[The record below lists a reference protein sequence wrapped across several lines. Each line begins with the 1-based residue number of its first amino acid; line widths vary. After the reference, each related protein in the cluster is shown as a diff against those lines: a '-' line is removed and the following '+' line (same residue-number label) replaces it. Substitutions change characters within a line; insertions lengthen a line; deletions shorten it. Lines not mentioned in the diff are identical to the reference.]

1 MRTIKLLIALSLVI
15 SVFVACGPSQTKQ
28 IKEIKELEK
37 IVNEAYDTVK
47 MNQLVLLYDKYVS
60 QFPDDT
66 LSDDYLFQAA
76 NLCRVLKSGEKALK
90 YYTLLIQ
97 NYPQSEFAPECY
109 FFRGVVYE
117 EVMYDMGAAAM
128 SYKEFINAYPNHPL
142 AKDAE
147 LSLKYLGKSPEEI
160 VEMFKNNDISDTL

>member
-15 SVFVACGPSQTKQ
+15 SALVACSPSQTKQ
-28 IKEIKELEK
+28 INEIKQLEK
-37 IVNEAYDTVK
+37 VVGEAFDTVK
-47 MNQLVLLYDKYVS
+47 MNQLVLLYDTYIS
-60 QFPDDT
+60 QFPEDT

-76 NLCRVLKSGEKALK
+76 NLCRVLKNGEKALK

-97 NYPQSEFAPECY
+97 NYPQSEFVPECY

-117 EVMYDMGAAAM
+117 EVMYDTGAAAL
-128 SYKEFINAYPNHPL
+128 SYKEFINAFPNHPL

-147 LSLKYLGKSPEEI
+147 LSLQYVGKSPDEI
-160 VEMFKNNDISDTL
+160 VEMFKNNDVSDTL